1 MALIKAMGIET
12 EYGIAVR
19 RAADFD
25 PVAASTM
32 VVNSY
37 KGRDPRRSATWN
49 YEEESPLMDARGFMS
64 EIVNPDIGA
73 DGDDEAAP
81 AVNDILTNGGRYYV
95 DHAHP
100 EYCTPECS
108 NPRDLVIYDKAGE
121 LILEMSCR
129 LAEQMLEEPRELA
142 IYKNNS
148 DGKGHSYGCHENYL
162 VDRKTPFQSL
172 VDGFTPFLVTRQIFA
187 GAGKVGAENG
197 GEPADF
203 QIAQRSDFFETE
215 VGLSTM
221 VDRPIIN
228 TRDEPHADEKL
239 YRRFHVIVGDANMSE
254 FATYLKAGTAALTL
268 QMIEDGLLRD
278 QFKMREP
285 VSAMRAVS
293 RDLDFERDYA
303 MEHTRRLSAIDIQRR
318 YQRLAEQY
326 VSDQRNAGPRHE
338 MDADVVRQWGK
349 TLDLLESGA
358 SQLDRRLDWAIKRS
372 WLTAYRDRYDL
383 DWTNHR
389 MRMLD
394 LQYHDIRPR
403 AGIFYRLQK
412 AGRIDRII
420 SQEEAIHAISNPPLD
435 TRAYFRGTCL
445 KRFPEAIH
453 AASWNSLIFDT
464 DERDL
469 QMVPMLHPLRGTR
482 TMVGEILQQSE
493 TPSQLLEYIESKSN
507 VNP

>member
-1 MALIKAMGIET
+1 MALVKAMGIET
-12 EYGIAVR
+12 EYGIAIR
-19 RAADFD
+19 HAADFD
-25 PVAASTM
+25 PVAASTL

-37 KGRDPRRSATWN
+37 KGRDPRRSASWN
-49 YEEESPLMDARGFMS
+49 YDEESPLMDARGFIC
-64 EIVNPDIGA
+64 EPVNPDEER
-73 DGDDEAAP
+73 EAAP

-108 NPRDLVIYDKAGE
+108 NARDLVVYDKAGE

-162 VDRKTPFQSL
+162 VDRKAPFQTI
-172 VDGFTPFLVTRQIFA
+172 VDGVTAFLATRQIFA
-187 GAGKVGAENG
+187 GAGKVGSENG
-197 GEPADF
+197 AEPADF

-221 VDRPIIN
+221 VDRPIVN

-254 FATYLKAGTAALTL
+254 FATYLKAGSAALTL
-268 QMIEDGLLRD
+268 QMIEDGLIKD
-278 QFKMREP
+278 QIKLREP
-285 VSAMRAVS
+285 VAAMRAVS
-293 RDLDFERDYA
+293 RDLSFERTYR
-303 MEHTRRLSAIDIQRR
+303 MEDGREMTAIEIQRA
-318 YQRLAEQY
+318 YQRLAQQY
-326 VSDQRNAGPRHE
+326 VADRKAEDPHHE
-338 MDADVVRQWGK
+338 MNADIAAQWGEV
-349 TLDLLESGA
+349 LDLLESGW
-358 SQLDRRLDWAIKRS
+358 SRLDRRLDWAIKRS
-372 WLTAYRDRYDL
+372 WLTAYRERYDL

-412 AGRIDRII
+412 AGRVDRMI
-420 SQEEAIHAISNPPLD
+420 SQEEAIHAINNPPLD
-435 TRAYFRGTCL
+435 TRAYFRGSCL
-445 KRFPEAIH
+445 KRFPEAVH

-464 DERDL
+464 NERSL
-469 QMVPMLHPLRGTR
+469 RMVPMLHPLRGTR
-482 TMVGEILQQSE
+482 TMVGKILQESA
-493 TPSQLLEYIESKSN
+493 TPAQLLERIESDD
-507 VNP
+507 NP